1 MSHDLDWVEVC
12 QLNDIAP
19 DTGVCALVDG
29 QQVAIFRQA
38 GNDRLFAIGNFDP
51 VGQINVLSR
60 GLLAQLGDRLT
71 VASPLYKQHY
81 CLETGQCLEKPELSV
96 PVFQV
101 RLEAGKV
108 SVSTAER
115 RRSAA

>member
-1 MSHDLDWVEVC
+1 MSHDFDWIQVC
-12 QLNDIAP
+12 ELNDIAP
-19 DTGVCALVDG
+19 DTGVCALVEG

-38 GNDRLFAIGNFDP
+38 GSNRLFAIGNHDP
-51 VGQINVLSR
+51 VGQVNVLSR

-81 CLETGQCLEKPELSV
+81 CLETGQCLEKPEFSV

-108 SVSTAER
+108 LVSAPER
-115 RRSAA
+115 SRSAA

>member
-1 MSHDLDWVEVC
+1 MNPDLNWAEVC

-19 DTGVCALVDG
+19 DTGVCALVEG

-38 GNDRLFAIGNFDP
+38 GSDRLFAIGNFDP
-51 VGQINVLSR
+51 VGQVNVLSR

-101 RLEAGKV
+101 RLDAGKV
-108 SVSTAER
+108 LVSTAER
-115 RRSAA
+115 SRNAA